1 MTRALR
7 VIVLGVIL
15 AATALLR
22 GAIGPLAAGGVWAVC
37 LVVLIRSHP
46 SRLLSLAPLYLLLLG
61 MFHLGVVVPVEL
73 NLARVEP
80 PEWIRSPQLGTALW
94 LFTMACAAFTLGAR
108 LQPSRSTGEQSA
120 PTLAQPE
127 LFWTGLAMALAGSV
141 LLWIGIHKLRIFDT
155 TYFGTYERAVSEDF
169 RFYLFGRMVVPIGLL
184 VAAAGAT
191 RRQMVVLGLLFAA
204 DMGPLFFHGVR
215 GPTILH
221 AAALL
226 AVWAVKDRATARS
239 IGMVLGVLA
248 IALVPVIRVT
258 RDVENA
264 SVLKSVREMDP
275 MEVLLEAGGSLYP
288 VVITAEQV
296 ESGRERLWMGHSY
309 RQGAEHVLLN
319 LSSRRSRYDTQDLYP
334 NAWATREVDPSL
346 FEQGGGIG
354 YSAVAEPYL
363 NFGPP
368 GVVVFFLLLGVFIGA
383 CERWM
388 KRDPFRAGIGA
399 ATFGFVLWAVRDDS
413 VAVPRALALAC
424 AAVFGAWILKRLRRD
439 RRLPRPGAAR
449 SLERSGQLD
458 GSGAR

>member
-7 VIVLGVIL
+7 ITVLGVLL
-15 AATALLR
+15 AATVLLR
-22 GAIGPLAAGGVWAVC
+22 DAIGPIAAGSVWAVC
-37 LVVLIRSHP
+37 LVILIRSHP
-46 SRLLSLAPLYLLLLG
+46 NRLLSLAPLYLLLLG

-73 NLARVEP
+73 NLATTHP
-80 PEWIRSPQLGTALW
+80 PDWIRSPHLGTALW
-94 LFTMACAAFTLGAR
+94 LFTMASAAFTLGAR
-108 LQPSRSTGEQSA
+108 VQVSGSTEELRA
-120 PTLAQPE
+120 PTLSQPE
-127 LFWTGLAMALAGSV
+127 LFWTGLALALAGSA
-141 LLWIGIHKLRIFDT
+141 LLWIGIYKLGIFET
-155 TYFGTYERAVSEDF
+155 TYFGTYERAVTEDF

-191 RRQMVVLGLLFAA
+191 RRQMVVLGLLFAV
-204 DMGPLFFHGVR
+204 DLGPLFFHGVR

-221 AAALL
+221 ASALL
-226 AVWAVKDRATARS
+226 AVWAVKDRAMART
-239 IGMVLGVLA
+239 IGVVVAVLA

-264 SVLKSVREMDP
+264 SVMESLREIDP
-275 MEVLLEAGGSLYP
+275 MEILFEAGGSMYP

-296 ESGRERLWMGHSY
+296 ESGGERLWMGHSY
-309 RQGAEHVLLN
+309 RQGAEHVILN
-319 LSSRRSRYDTQDLYP
+319 LSSRRRQYQTHDLYP

-346 FEQGGGIG
+346 FEMGGGIG

-388 KRDPFRAGIGA
+388 KRDPFRAAIGA

-413 VAVPRALALAC
+413 VAVPRALMLAC
-424 AAVFGAWILKRLRRD
+424 ATVFGAWILKRLRRD
-439 RRLPRPGAAR
+439 RHVPGPDAAHP
-449 SLERSGQLD
+449 LERLGHVD
-458 GSGAR
+458 GSRA